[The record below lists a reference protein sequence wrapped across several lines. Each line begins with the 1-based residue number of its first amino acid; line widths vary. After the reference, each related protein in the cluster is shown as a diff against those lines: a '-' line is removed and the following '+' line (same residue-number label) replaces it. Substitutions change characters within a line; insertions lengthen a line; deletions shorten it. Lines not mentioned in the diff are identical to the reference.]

1 MTKTGGAAR
10 LAPLLA
16 ALATTWAFLRLH
28 AVIAA
33 PEAPPLALL
42 RGPPHPLP
50 PRYGWWAWADQGWY
64 DKSALAWA
72 HGITDW
78 WMHWYLPGY
87 PLLGAIFVRV
97 TPLDPFL
104 IPNLASMLG
113 TLVLFC
119 ALARHLLGPS
129 PLGIPLCAAIF
140 VATAVLPHQVL
151 TAWVTPWTTTPETFC
166 VYAALLAGAAMI
178 ERPRPGAA
186 FLVGLAGG
194 AIAGFRPADCAVVLL
209 VATAAILP
217 PLLSRGFGRRSL
229 LWPMEAGVA
238 LPMLVFGAAY
248 LAVWGPHASGYV
260 TTSGRLGFEPRLLL
274 LRWVNLMVDP
284 GALYPEGQGLAAVFF
299 WIPAG
304 VAGMAATLAQGR
316 AGRAHL
322 LVIGVVAAD
331 IALFLIYRDLHPTGL
346 WRFELYHYFTWSLP
360 IFGLYAWR
368 LVAIAV
374 RRSAGRPRALLA
386 AALVTPL
393 LFWCHERLVPVA
405 ALAPVR
411 DAVLAIPHGL
421 APIDMAVIVPGHGPG
436 NVPVVDA
443 TAITADGRVFHS
455 GFDFVVYEGGGEL
468 RILPLRPL
476 PAIAT
481 RIRLND
487 GTFDANGAAP
497 ELTKQRIGWRWGFP
511 PARARSP

>member
-1 MTKTGGAAR
+1 MSGQVTKISGAAR
-10 LAPLLA
+10 LAQLLA
-16 ALATTWAFLRLH
+16 AAVTAWAFLSLH
-28 AVIAA
+28 AMIAA
-33 PEAPPLALL
+33 PDAPPLSLL

-97 TPLDPFL
+97 TPVDPFL

-113 TLVLFC
+113 TLALFC

-140 VATAVLPHQVL
+140 VATAVLPRQVL

-194 AIAGFRPADCAVVLL
+194 AIAGFRPADCVVVLL
-209 VATAAILP
+209 VTTAAILP
-217 PLLSRGFGRRSL
+217 PLLSRGLGRRSL
-229 LWPMEAGVA
+229 LWPMAAGVA
-238 LPMLVFGAAY
+238 LPVLVFGAAY

-274 LRWVNLMVDP
+274 LLWVNLMVDP

-299 WIPAG
+299 WT
-304 VAGMAATLAQGR
+304 V
-316 AGRAHL
+316 
-322 LVIGVVAAD
+322 
-331 IALFLIYRDLHPTGL
+331 YRPN
-346 WRFELYHYFTWSLP
+346 SMP
-360 IFGLYAWR
+360 PSVCFGLGLLADLLGPEPPGLTAVVLLAVHGTAMR
-368 LVAIAV
+368 HRVALIRRGFLAV
-374 RRSAGRPRALLA
+374 WLSFAA
-386 AALVTPL
+386 AALVASAAQWVLTAILDLRLLPL
-393 LFWCHERLVPVA
+393 FP
-405 ALAPVR
+405 ALLTAT
-411 DAVLAIPHGL
+411 LAIGL
-421 APIDMAVIVPGHGPG
+421 YPFLSVLLAEAH
-436 NVPVVDA
+436 
-443 TAITADGRVFHS
+443 HS
-455 GFDFVVYEGGGEL
+455 V
-468 RILPLRPL
+468 
-476 PAIAT
+476 
-481 RIRLND
+481 
-487 GTFDANGAAP
+487 AAP
-497 ELTKQRIGWRWGFP
+497 EQ
-511 PARARSP
+511 A